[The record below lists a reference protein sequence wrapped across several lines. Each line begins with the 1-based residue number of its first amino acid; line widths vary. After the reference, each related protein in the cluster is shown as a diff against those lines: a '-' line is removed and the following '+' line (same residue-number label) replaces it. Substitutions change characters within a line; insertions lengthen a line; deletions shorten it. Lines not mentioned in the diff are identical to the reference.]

1 MAARTMTGLVM
12 ALVGAAAVSAAPA
25 AGLDVSHRARAIAP
39 GELVIVIVKS
49 ETPLSA
55 VRGRAFGREV
65 GFYEAGGPREWQ
77 GLVGIDLDVEPGT
90 YDVAI
95 EATPRS
101 GGGAAKTSYALK
113 VQPKQFPT
121 RHLTV
126 DEGYVN
132 PPAAVVKRI
141 TEESRRVRGILAA
154 FTPSR
159 LWSGSWIAP
168 VPGAA
173 TSSFGRRSV
182 LNGQPRSPHSGTDF
196 RAATGTPV
204 RAPNGGRVVLA
215 ADQYFSGNTVII
227 DHGQG
232 LFSFLAHLSKIT
244 VRDGQVVSRGEE
256 LGLSGATGR
265 VTGPHLHWT
274 VRLDGARV
282 DPLSVLALLGGK
294 THP

>member
-1 MAARTMTGLVM
+1 MTGLVM

-49 ETPLSA
+49 DTPLSA
-55 VRGRAFGREV
+55 VRGRAFGHEV
-65 GFYEAGGPREWQ
+65 GFYEANGPTGWQ
-77 GLVGIDLDVEPGT
+77 GLVGIDLDVKPGT

-95 EATPRS
+95 EATPKS
-101 GGGAAKTSYALK
+101 GSAVLKAAYALH
-113 VQPKQFPT
+113 VQPKTFPT

-132 PPAAVVKRI
+132 PPASVVKRI
-141 TEESRRVRGILAA
+141 TEESRRMRDVLAG
-154 FTPSR
+154 FTPR
-159 LWSGSWIAP
+159 LWWGEWQAP
-168 VPGAA
+168 VPGEA

-196 RAATGTPV
+196 HAATGTPV
-204 RAPNGGRVVLA
+204 RAPNRGRVVLA
-215 ADQYFSGNTVII
+215 ADLYFSGNTVVL

-232 LFSFLAHLSKIT
+232 LFSFLAHLSSIA
-244 VRDGQVVSRGEE
+244 VHDGQVVSRGEE
-256 LGLSGATGR
+256 VGLSGATGR

-274 VRLDGARV
+274 VRVDGARV
-282 DPLSVLALLGGK
+282 DPLSLLALLGGK
-294 THP
+294 T